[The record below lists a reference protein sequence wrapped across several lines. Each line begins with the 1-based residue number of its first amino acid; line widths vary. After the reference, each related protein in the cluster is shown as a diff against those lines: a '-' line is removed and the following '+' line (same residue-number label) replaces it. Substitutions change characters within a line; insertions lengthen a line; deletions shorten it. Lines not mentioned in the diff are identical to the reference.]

1 MDNKLNY
8 YKSSVIGKRPVLWS
22 DITRAGTS
30 EGNAFKYLNAVR
42 IFIHIESIVNN
53 VANQI
58 MFKVNDAR
66 TRTLFNT
73 RVNSAMERLRRAGII
88 SQYNVVCNENNN
100 TQDIIDA
107 YAFKASVL
115 FVPAL
120 TIEIIELV
128 FNTERSGT
136 TQVTSTSSSSLL
148 VVEDAESGTII
159 SNTTGNISY

>member
-1 MDNKLNY
+1 
-8 YKSSVIGKRPVLWS
+8 
-22 DITRAGTS
+22 
-30 EGNAFKYLNAVR
+30 
-42 IFIHIESIVNN
+42 VNN

-73 RVNSAMERLRRAGII
+73 RVNAAMERLRRAGII

-107 YAFKASVL
+107 YAFKAYVQ

-120 TIEIIELV
+120 TIETITLE

-136 TQVTSTSSSSLL
+136 TQVTSTSSSSLI
-148 VVEDAESGTII
+148 VEDAQSGTII
-159 SNTTGNISY
+159 SDTTGNISY